1 MADRLSSRVPRVSR
15 TSVLGPHRSVESRA
29 PRDSADAIVHSL
41 VRPFFFSVEGESRR
55 RRLLHARCPAPS
67 AARHHPSITRSRS
80 SAVSSS
86 TSPTSLRRRSITGE
100 GTRSNAAAMD
110 AAELKLVHGRRTSR
124 PSLLSPPR
132 VLWLPRVVATARVT
146 GLRPMPLPT
155 RPQHARRRLKP
166 SPCVRSAA
174 IVRKSRKSFANLS

>member
-1 MADRLSSRVPRVSR
+1 MQSASDR
-15 TSVLGPHRSVESRA
+15 TKLGPHRSVESQA
-29 PRDSADAIVHSL
+29 PRDPADAIVHSL

-67 AARHHPSITRSRS
+67 AARHHPSITLSRS

-110 AAELKLVHGRRTSR
+110 AAVLELVHEPPELHPPPAPIRAASRTTTATSGCAR
-124 PSLLSPPR
+124 TPGCFPAAFPP
-132 VLWLPRVVATARVT
+132 
-146 GLRPMPLPT
+146 PT
-155 RPQHARRRLKP
+155 RLLRRAPVHTPL
-166 SPCVRSAA
+166 
-174 IVRKSRKSFANLS
+174 